1 MDKYLFKVLDRAPAL
16 ISHVYTLFFV
26 VVSWAIFGLEDFTQ
40 LTGYLRVMF
49 GLAGAPLADG
59 ALGYYLTSYL
69 PILCVAAVAST
80 PLAARLFHKLPG
92 LPAKAVETAL
102 IVAGLVV
109 CTAYLVD
116 GTYNPFLYFR
126 F

>member
-1 MDKYLFKVLDRAPAL
+1 MTA
-16 ISHVYTLFFV
+16 
-26 VVSWAIFGLEDFTQ
+26 
-40 LTGYLRVMF
+40 YLRVMF